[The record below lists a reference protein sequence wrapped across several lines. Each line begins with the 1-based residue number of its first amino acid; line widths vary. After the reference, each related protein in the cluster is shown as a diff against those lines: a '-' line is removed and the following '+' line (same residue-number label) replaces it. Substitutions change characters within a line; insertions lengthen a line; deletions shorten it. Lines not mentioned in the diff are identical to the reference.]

1 MKIKHIFGAIP
12 AFAIALAFVACSK
25 TDVYTPAEREDD
37 SKVVVYADLTSPR
50 SLEADGTDFQVP
62 LVRTSGAGDLE
73 VSVTLDDASGIFS
86 LKNPTI
92 KFANGETKTYATVSY
107 SYDALV
113 PETQYGFAVR
123 VTSEEYT
130 SEYRPK
136 AAPITCVKAWQNLGA
151 AQFYDDWWI
160 GGPFEKTLLKSPDGT
175 EKYRLVDP
183 WDKAS
188 IEKQGFVSTGG
199 LPYLEFT
206 IEEDGS
212 ISYSHLINLGF
223 TYSDMT
229 CHFLHPAEQDD
240 AESAALNKM
249 VMDKVAQFCWY
260 PILAYNKGSFRWW
273 GTTSVA
279 YISFPGGPDLK
290 KLL

>member
-37 SKVVVYADLTSPR
+37 SKVVVFADLTAPR
-50 SLEADGTDFQVP
+50 SLEVDGTDIQVP
-62 LVRTSGAGDLE
+62 LVRTAGAGDLE

-86 LKNPTI
+86 LKNPTV
-92 KFANGETKTYATVSY
+92 KFANGETKAYATVSY

-113 PETQYGFAVR
+113 PDTQYGFAVR

-136 AAPITCVKAWQNLGA
+136 AAPVTCVKAWQNLGQ

-160 GGPFEKTLLKSPDGT
+160 GGPYEKTLLKSPDGS

-183 WDKAS
+183 W
-188 IEKQGFVSTGG
+188 EKSVLEKEGFEYNGG
-199 LPYLEFT
+199 LPYLEFS

-212 ISYSHLINLGF
+212 ITYNHLINLGF
-223 TYSDMT
+223 VYSGMT
-229 CHFLHPAEQDD
+229 CHFLHPAEEEDD
-240 AESAALNKM
+240 EAVAKNKM
-249 VMDKVAQFCWY
+249 VMDGLAQFCWY
-260 PILAYNKGSFRWW
+260 PILDYSNGSFRWW
-273 GTTSVA
+273 GKTSVA
-279 YISFPGGPDLK
+279 YISFPGGPDLR

>member
-37 SKVVVYADLTSPR
+37 SRVVVYADLTTPR

-73 VSVTLDDASGIFS
+73 VSVTLDDASGLFS

-92 KFANGETKTYATVSY
+92 KFANGETKTYATVTY
-107 SYDALV
+107 SYNALV
-113 PETQYGFAVR
+113 SETQYGFAVR
-123 VTSEEYT
+123 VTSEEHT
-130 SEYRPK
+130 SEYLPK
-136 AAPITCVKAWQNLGA
+136 AAPITCVKAWQNLGK
-151 AQFYDDWWI
+151 AQFFDNWFI

-175 EKYRLVDP
+175 EKYRLLDP
-183 WDKAS
+183 WDKATL
-188 IEKQGFVSTGG
+188 EKQELEYAGG

-212 ISYSHLINLGF
+212 VTYNHLINLGF
-223 TYSDMT
+223 GFDGMICYL
-229 CHFLHPAEQDD
+229 LHPEEKDDD
-240 AESAALNKM
+240 ASVAKNKLLADGL
-249 VMDKVAQFCWY
+249 VQFCWY
-260 PILAYNKGSFRWW
+260 PILDYDNGHFSWW